1 MLLLLLLRRRAKILT
16 KQAFT
21 FPRVRTNPGSLS
33 FRHFPGSMAIGA
45 EYYNRHNLGTI
56 QAAHG

>member
-1 MLLLLLLRRRAKILT
+1 MLLLLRQRAKILT

-21 FPRVRTNPGSLS
+21 FPRARTNPG
-33 FRHFPGSMAIGA
+33 FFFPPHFPGSMATGA

-56 QAAHG
+56 KAAHG